1 VYKFLYEFIGQ
12 AAFFTTGEVIGQL
25 PWVFTVLRS
34 RRDKSR
40 ISLSIFVMPP
50 KIYIDGQAGTTALR
64 IRDWLTGRTD
74 LEVITLPEELRKDS
88 AARKK
93 ALKDASIVLLCL
105 PDDAAKEAVTWLS
118 DSPVRI
124 LDASTAHRVADD
136 WVYGLPEL
144 ISGQRERITKAQRV
158 ANPGCYAS
166 AVILLARPLVDAGLI
181 VPDTPLAIHALSGY
195 SGGGRSL
202 IERWEDP
209 KRKLIN
215 LPHEAPYSIGKL
227 HKHIPEIMRYGGLSA
242 EPQFLPNVGPFRSG
256 MRVQIMIPAK
266 ALPKRGA
273 GKLIWEILAGRYDN
287 EMFVRVEELT
297 DAAEIDEF
305 TFDPQAHNDTN
316 LISLRVLPHQSGH
329 ILLVARLDNLGKGA
343 AGVAIQNLNLM
354 LGVPEETGLPR

>member
-1 VYKFLYEFIGQ
+1 M
-12 AAFFTTGEVIGQL
+12 
-25 PWVFTVLRS
+25 R
-34 RRDKSR
+34 
-40 ISLSIFVMPP
+40 P

-64 IRDWLTGRTD
+64 IRDWLAGRDD
-74 LEVITLPEELRKDS
+74 LEVVTLPEALRKDH

-93 ALKDASIVLLCL
+93 ALQDATIVLLCL
-105 PDDAAKEAVTWLS
+105 PDDAAREAANWLA

-124 LDASTAHRVADD
+124 LDASTAHRVTDG

-144 ISGQRERITKAQRV
+144 VPGQREQIAKAKQV

-181 VPDTPLAIHALSGY
+181 APDTPLSIHALSGY

-209 KRKLIN
+209 KRGLLN

-227 HKHIPEIMRYGGLSA
+227 HKHIPEIIRYGALSA
-242 EPQFLPNVGPFRSG
+242 EPQFLPNVGPFRCG
-256 MRVQIMIPAK
+256 MRVQIMIPTK
-266 ALPKRGA
+266 ALPKPGT
-273 GKLIWEILAGRYDN
+273 GKAMWERLAARYDK
-287 EMFVRVEELT
+287 EAFIEVEPLA
-297 DAAEIDEF
+297 DASEADEF

-316 LISLRVLPHQSGH
+316 RISLCVLPHQSGH
-329 ILLVARLDNLGKGA
+329 VLLMARLDNLGKGA

-354 LGVPEETGLPR
+354 LGVPEQTGLPR